1 MKKATLIIIILFSI
15 SSCKWNDKNDSVWTK
30 DYESKLYREINA
42 EVSERLPDDAKREKF
57 VSFIIKRLKEELPK
71 GMESVSKDSVCKLSM
86 KIGKEYGF
94 ANSSDPNSG
103 LKPTLVPWTPE
114 IEKTL
119 REVFLKGATAN
130 NKKQYEQLSD
140 CVLAKLKQINPD
152 SVMVPLTHEMAITIG
167 KECMIEISGGKEVTY

>member
-1 MKKATLIIIILFSI
+1 MKKAVLIIIAFISI
-15 SSCKWNDKNDSVWTK
+15 SSCKNDSVWTK
-30 DYESKLYREINA
+30 SYESKLYREINA
-42 EVSERLPDDAKREKF
+42 EVSERLPDDSKRQKF
-57 VSFIIKRLKEELPK
+57 VTFIIKRLKEELPK
-71 GMESVSKDSVCKLSM
+71 GVESVSKDSLQRLSS

-94 ANSSDPNSG
+94 ANSSDANSG

-119 REVFLKGATAN
+119 REVFLKDATAD

-152 SVMVPLTHEMAITIG
+152 SVMVPLTREMAQTIA
-167 KECMIEISGGKEVTY
+167 KECSMEIGRPNK